1 MWTASKDRPNATTA
15 GAAVQ
20 IAAASALALSA
31 LTLSALA
38 LSALTLTGTADAAP
52 LPAKTT
58 TVTAVSAGDV
68 HASPSDG
75 KPVVSHVVRDN
86 SYKAQCWVEGDPVTV
101 QSVTRANWVKLQLDQ
116 GGAGYVNTVYLKGDE
131 HGDVPNHC

>member
-15 GAAVQ
+15 GATVLV
-20 IAAASALALSA
+20 AAASALALSA
-31 LTLSALA
+31 LA
-38 LSALTLTGTADAAP
+38 LTGTADAAP
-52 LPAKTT
+52 PATTT

-68 HASPSDG
+68 HAGPSDS

-86 SYKAQCWVEGDPVTV
+86 SYKAQCWAEGDPVTV
-101 QSVTRANWVKLQLDQ
+101 QGVTRANWVKLQLDQ

-131 HGDVPNHC
+131 HGNVPNHC

>member
-15 GAAVQ
+15 GATVLV
-20 IAAASALALSA
+20 AAALALSG
-31 LTLSALA
+31 LA
-38 LSALTLTGTADAAP
+38 LSGLALTGTADAAP
-52 LPAKTT
+52 PATTTT

-68 HASPSDG
+68 HAGPSDG

-86 SYKAQCWVEGDPVTV
+86 SYKAQCWADGDPVTV
-101 QSVTRANWVKLQLDQ
+101 QGVTRANWVKLQLDQ

>member
-15 GAAVQ
+15 GATVLV
-20 IAAASALALSA
+20 AAASALALSA
-31 LTLSALA
+31 LA
-38 LSALTLTGTADAAP
+38 LTGTADAAP
-52 LPAKTT
+52 PAATTT

-68 HASPSDG
+68 HAGPSDG

-86 SYKAQCWVEGDPVTV
+86 SYKAQCWADGDPVTV
-101 QSVTRANWVKLQLDQ
+101 QGVTRANWVKLQLDQ

>member
-15 GAAVQ
+15 GATVL
-20 IAAASALALSA
+20 AASASALALSA
-31 LTLSALA
+31 LA
-38 LSALTLTGTADAAP
+38 LTGTADAAP
-52 LPAKTT
+52 PAATTT

-68 HASPSDG
+68 HAGPSDG

-86 SYKAQCWVEGDPVTV
+86 SYKAQCWADGDPVTV
-101 QSVTRANWVKLQLDQ
+101 QGVTRANWVKLQLDQ

-131 HGDVPNHC
+131 HGGVPNHC

>member
-15 GAAVQ
+15 GATVLV
-20 IAAASALALSA
+20 AAASAL
-31 LTLSALA
+31 TLSGLA
-38 LSALTLTGTADAAP
+38 LTGTADAAAP
-52 LPAKTT
+52 PAATTT

-68 HASPSDG
+68 HAGPSDG

-86 SYKAQCWVEGDPVTV
+86 SYKAQCWAEGDPVTV
-101 QSVTRANWVKLQLDQ
+101 QGVTRANWVKLQLDQ

-131 HGDVPNHC
+131 HGNVPNHC

>member
-15 GAAVQ
+15 GATVLV
-20 IAAASALALSA
+20 ASALALSG
-31 LTLSALA
+31 LA
-38 LSALTLTGTADAAP
+38 LSGLALTGTADAAP
-52 LPAKTT
+52 PATTT

-68 HASPSDG
+68 HAGPSDG

-86 SYKAQCWVEGDPVTV
+86 SYKAQCWAEGDPVTV
-101 QSVTRANWVKLQLDQ
+101 QGVTRANWVKLQLDQ

-131 HGDVPNHC
+131 HGNVPNHC

>member
-15 GAAVQ
+15 GATVLV
-20 IAAASALALSA
+20 AAALALSG
-31 LTLSALA
+31 LA
-38 LSALTLTGTADAAP
+38 LSGLALTGTADAAP
-52 LPAKTT
+52 PATTTTT

-68 HASPSDG
+68 HAGPSDG

-86 SYKAQCWVEGDPVTV
+86 SYKAQCWADGDPVTV
-101 QSVTRANWVKLQLDQ
+101 QGVTRANWVKLQLDQ

>member
-15 GAAVQ
+15 GATVLV
-20 IAAASALALSA
+20 ASALALSG
-31 LTLSALA
+31 LA
-38 LSALTLTGTADAAP
+38 LSGLALTGTADAAP
-52 LPAKTT
+52 PATTT

-68 HASPSDG
+68 HAGPSDG

-86 SYKAQCWVEGDPVTV
+86 SYKAQCWADGDPVTV
-101 QSVTRANWVKLQLDQ
+101 QGVTRANWVKLQLDQ

>member
-1 MWTASKDRPNATTA
+1 MWTASKDRPNATAA
-15 GAAVQ
+15 GATVLV
-20 IAAASALALSA
+20 AAASALALSG
-31 LTLSALA
+31 LA
-38 LSALTLTGTADAAP
+38 LSGLALTGTADAAP
-52 LPAKTT
+52 PATTT

-68 HASPSDG
+68 HAGPSDG

-86 SYKAQCWVEGDPVTV
+86 SYKAQCWADGDPVTV
-101 QSVTRANWVKLQLDQ
+101 QGVTRANWVKLQLDQ

>member
-15 GAAVQ
+15 GATVLV
-20 IAAASALALSA
+20 AAASALALSG
-31 LTLSALA
+31 LA
-38 LSALTLTGTADAAP
+38 LSGLALTGTADAAP
-52 LPAKTT
+52 PATTT

-68 HASPSDG
+68 HAGPSDS

-86 SYKAQCWVEGDPVTV
+86 SYKAQCWADGDPVTV
-101 QSVTRANWVKLQLDQ
+101 QGVTRANWVKLQLDQ

>member
-15 GAAVQ
+15 GATVLV
-20 IAAASALALSA
+20 AAASALALSG
-31 LTLSALA
+31 LA
-38 LSALTLTGTADAAP
+38 LTGTADAAP
-52 LPAKTT
+52 PATTT
-58 TVTAVSAGDV
+58 TVIAVSAGDV
-68 HASPSDG
+68 HAGPSDS

-86 SYKAQCWVEGDPVTV
+86 SYKAQCWADGDPVTV
-101 QSVTRANWVKLQLDQ
+101 QGVTRANWVKLQLDQ

>member
-15 GAAVQ
+15 GATVLV
-20 IAAASALALSA
+20 AAASALALSGLA
-31 LTLSALA
+31 LSALA
-38 LSALTLTGTADAAP
+38 LTGIADAAAP
-52 LPAKTT
+52 PAATTT

-68 HASPSDG
+68 HAGPSDG

-86 SYKAQCWVEGDPVTV
+86 SYKAQCWAEGDPVTV
-101 QSVTRANWVKLQLDQ
+101 QGVTRANWVKLQLDQ

>member
-15 GAAVQ
+15 GATVLV
-20 IAAASALALSA
+20 AAASALALSA
-31 LTLSALA
+31 LA
-38 LSALTLTGTADAAP
+38 LTGTADAAP
-52 LPAKTT
+52 PATTTT

-68 HASPSDG
+68 HAGPSDG

-86 SYKAQCWVEGDPVTV
+86 SYKAQCWADGDPVTV
-101 QSVTRANWVKLQLDQ
+101 QGVTRANWVKLQLDQ

>member
-15 GAAVQ
+15 GATVLV
-20 IAAASALALSA
+20 AAASALALSG
-31 LTLSALA
+31 LA
-38 LSALTLTGTADAAP
+38 LTGTADAAP
-52 LPAKTT
+52 PATTT

-68 HASPSDG
+68 HAGPSDG

-86 SYKAQCWVEGDPVTV
+86 SYKAQCWADGDPVTV
-101 QSVTRANWVKLQLDQ
+101 QGVTRANWVKLQLDQ

>member
-1 MWTASKDRPNATTA
+1 MWTASKDRPNATAA
-15 GAAVQ
+15 GVTVLV
-20 IAAASALALSA
+20 AAASALSG
-31 LTLSALA
+31 LA
-38 LSALTLTGTADAAP
+38 LSGLALTGTADAAP
-52 LPAKTT
+52 PATTT

-68 HASPSDG
+68 HAGPSDG

-86 SYKAQCWVEGDPVTV
+86 SYKAQCWADGDPVTV
-101 QSVTRANWVKLQLDQ
+101 QGVTRANWVKLQLDQ